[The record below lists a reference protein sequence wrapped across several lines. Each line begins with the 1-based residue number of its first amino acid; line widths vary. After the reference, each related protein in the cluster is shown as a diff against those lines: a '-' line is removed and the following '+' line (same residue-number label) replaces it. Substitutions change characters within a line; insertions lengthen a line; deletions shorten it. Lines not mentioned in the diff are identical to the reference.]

1 MDCLKIDDKDICLV
15 DSGSTHTVLKK
26 MRYFSHLTTQKA
38 NISTI
43 SGVVNIIEGFGKAHV
58 LLPGGTNLKI
68 ENALYSPKSQRNL
81 LNFKD
86 IRKNGY
92 HIETMD
98 EGESEYLLIT
108 NISSGKKNVLE
119 KLSMYSSGLY
129 YTKISAIET
138 NMVINQKFMDRE
150 NFILWHDRLGHP
162 GSVMMR
168 KIIEQSCGY
177 PLENQKIL
185 QTKDMTCVACS
196 KGKLITRPSPAK
208 VGFETLNFLERIQ
221 GDICGPIHPPCGP
234 FRYFMVLID
243 ASTKWSHVC
252 LLSSRNLAFAAH
264 FPDYPIKAIRLDNAG
279 EFTSQI
285 FNDYCMSIGI
295 KVEHPV
301 AHVHTQNGLAES
313 LIKRLQMIARPMI
326 MKSKL
331 LVSAWGHVILHATT
345 LIRIRPTSY
354 NASSPLKTV
363 FGQEPNISHLRIFGC
378 AVYVPIAPPQR
389 TKMGPQRRLRIYL
402 QGLAN
407 QLPDTFTDPKRV
419 TKSHV
424 PAANAPI
431 KIDVPEGQDNMSNES
446 RARQKRGRPLGSN
459 DKNPRKKKGA
469 NNQDGHIEVNETPRE
484 SPEETLDMM
493 VPEEPQVLE
502 NEEISINY
510 SMSRKVW
517 NRDKTDVDDMFAY
530 NVALNVMENEEDQE
544 PKSVDECMHRKDW
557 PK

>member
-1 MDCLKIDDKDICLV
+1 MLNICLV

-26 MRYFSHLTTQKA
+26 RGYFSQLTTQKA

-43 SGVVNIIEGFGKAHV
+43 SGVVNIIEGFGEAHV
-58 LLPGGTNLKI
+58 LLPGETNLKI
-68 ENALYSPKSQRNL
+68 ENVLYSPKSQRNL

-86 IRKNGY
+86 KNGY
-92 HIETMD
+92 HIGTMD

-108 NISSGKKNVLE
+108 NIGSGKKNVLE

-150 NFILWHDRLGHP
+150 NFIIWHDQFGHP

-168 KIIEQSCGY
+168 KIIEQSCGH

-196 KGKLITRPSPAK
+196 KGKLITCPSPAK
-208 VGFETLNFLERIQ
+208 VGFETLNFLGRIQ
-221 GDICGPIHPPCGP
+221 GDICGPVHPPCGP

-252 LLSSRNLAFAAH
+252 LLSSRNLVFARLLAQLIRLRAH
-264 FPDYPIKAIRLDNAG
+264 FLDYPIKAIRLDNAG

-301 AHVHTQNGLAES
+301 AHIHTQNGLVES
-313 LIKRLQMIARPMI
+313 VIKRLQMIARPMI

-331 LVSAWGHVILHATT
+331 PISAWGHAILHTAT
-345 LIRIRPTSY
+345 LICIRPTSY
-354 NASSPLKTV
+354 NASSYLKTK
-363 FGQEPNISHLRIFGC
+363 PNVSHLRNFDYAI
-378 AVYVPIAPPQR
+378 YVLIAPPQR
-389 TKMGPQRRLRIYL
+389 TKMGPQMRLKIYL
-402 QGLAN
+402 ENQNEISWNELSHLDPQTKQCELKVQKINQLQRLAN
-407 QLPDTFTDPKRV
+407 QLPDTFIDLKKV

-431 KIDVPEGQDNMSNES
+431 KINVPEGQNNKSI
-446 RARQKRGRPLGSN
+446 ACQKRGRSLDSK

-469 NNQDGHIEVNETPRE
+469 NHLDGYIEVNETPE
-484 SPEETLDMM
+484 KSPEETLDMM

-502 NEEISINY
+502 NKEISINY
-510 SMSRKVW
+510 NMSRKVW
-517 NRDKTDVDDMFAY
+517 NRDKTDVDDIFII
-530 NVALNVMENEEDQE
+530 
-544 PKSVDECMHRKDW
+544 KR
-557 PK
+557 